1 MEVTP
6 IVFDLDGTLWDSTE
20 QIAECWSKELSVTI
34 EKIQSLMGKPFS
46 EIASALGVS
55 AKELERLQEIEVLY
69 LETHPGK
76 LYPGVVPTLR
86 TLAKKGYPLYL
97 VSNCQSGYIEVFMSS
112 SNVSDL
118 FCDYLCEGDTKLSKQ
133 EMLRLLKQK
142 HNFVNPIYVGDTL
155 PDKEAS
161 KQAGYRFIGVSY
173 GFGNLYGL
181 TNFVELLNLM

>member
-6 IVFDLDGTLWDSTE
+6 IVFDLDGTLWDSTK

-76 LYPGVVPTLR
+76 LYPGVVSTLR
-86 TLAKKGYPLYL
+86 TLTKRGYPLYV
-97 VSNCQSGYIEVFMSS
+97 VSNCQSGYIEVFMGS
-112 SNVSDL
+112 SNMSDL
-118 FCDYLCEGDTKLSKQ
+118 FCDYLCEGDTKLAKS

-142 HNFVNPIYVGDTL
+142 YGFVNPMYVGDTL

-161 KQAGYRFIGVSY
+161 EKAGYQFIGVSY
-173 GFGNLYGL
+173 GFGNLDGL
-181 TNFVELLNLM
+181 TDFVELLDLV